1 MDRQTE
7 IRLIKEVVELHD
19 SGEQQLHDSTET
31 HNTERYVSDDWFK
44 RETKYL
50 FQGMS
55 TAIATA
61 NEVPNPGDYRT
72 LDWVNG
78 LPLLMVRGKDNKV
91 RIYANVCR
99 HRNARLVE
107 SGSSGCKRRF
117 SCPYHAWTYSS
128 EGQLLAAPEF
138 ETGFSDLDKDKLS
151 LIEFDSRVINGM
163 VFIHPDP
170 SKKLPDNFLHNEM
183 SDGFRYLELE
193 NQQVYARRDYVIKAN
208 WKILA
213 EGGIEAYHFN
223 VAHKNTL
230 ASFFLGN
237 LSTWEAWG
245 PYMRMVLPKKTILKA
260 KELPE
265 AQWDMRQMANVM
277 YNLPPGMLILAQPDN
292 LSLIKM
298 VPLGPGETRIEE
310 VLLVNPPKDGSNE
323 WSEEEKKMHD
333 KNHYLVNHILMEDWV
348 LGETIQAN
356 MESGVVKEVHFGRFE
371 SALTEFHRQY
381 VEDMQL
387 KKYLF

>member
-19 SGEQQLHDSTET
+19 NGDKQLHDSTET

-44 RETKYL
+44 RETKHL
-50 FQGMS
+50 FQGMP

-78 LPLLMVRGKDNKV
+78 LPLLMVRDKDNQV
-91 RIYANVCR
+91 RVYANVCR

-128 EGQLLAAPEF
+128 EGQLLAVPEF
-138 ETGFSDLDKDKLS
+138 ETGFSDLDKDKLG

-170 SKKLPDNFLHNEM
+170 NKKLPENFLHNEM

-193 NQQVYARRDYVIKAN
+193 NQRVYARRDYVIKAN

-213 EGGIEAYHFN
+213 EGGIEAYHFD

-237 LSTWEAWG
+237 LSTWESWG
-245 PYMRMVLPKKTILKA
+245 PYMRMVLPKKTMLKA

-265 AQWDMRQMANVM
+265 AQWDMRQMANVI

-310 VLLVNPPKDGSNE
+310 VLLVNPPKDGSEE
-323 WSEEEKKMHD
+323 WSEEEVKMHE

-356 MESGVVKEVHFGRFE
+356 MESGVVQHVHFGRFE

-381 VEDMQL
+381 AEDMRL
-387 KKYLF
+387 